1 MAAGSKQKARRE
13 ALRLRRSMARAEQML
28 AELDRALLAPDG
40 LCASD
45 LEILERLV
53 RKGSRP
59 VNGLAKRVGLTSGS
73 MTTAIQRLKKRGLVQ
88 GRRDLKD
95 KRVVVVT
102 ATAEGQQL
110 AKTMTQRR
118 AESLLEVFSVWS
130 DRERTV
136 LLGLLKRLRRNK
148 AAGRSD

>member
-1 MAAGSKQKARRE
+1 
-13 ALRLRRSMARAEQML
+13 MARAEQML
-28 AELDRALLAPDG
+28 AELDRTLLAPDG

-73 MTTAIQRLKKRGLVQ
+73 MTTAIQRLKTRGFVQ
-88 GRRDLKD
+88 TRRDLKD

-102 ATAEGQQL
+102 ATADGQQL
-110 AKTMTQRR
+110 AKKMTQRR
-118 AESLLEVFSVWS
+118 AESLLEVFSAWS

-136 LLGLLKRLRRNK
+136 LLGLLKRLRRNG
-148 AAGRSD
+148 AAGRSE